1 MIKWGIIGLGNMGQ
15 KFASAIIET
24 DNSKLVGVASKDKN
38 KIKNFKNNYKFK
50 DLVTYNDYDEI
61 IKDKNINAIYIATL
75 NNTHFDL
82 IKKCSENNKN
92 ILCEKP
98 FTLNYD
104 QGREVHDYISKNNV
118 IFFEGFAYRSHPQ
131 TKIIKEIVEKNEL
144 GEITNI
150 RSSFGFRV
158 SKIKPESRLFNKTLG
173 GGAILDVGCYPLS
186 ILNFFYKDPNNYKF
200 LEAKGFFTQTNVDNY
215 AEAEIEIKNKIKCEI
230 KVSFRENLENK
241 TIIEGKKGKLIINNP
256 WLPGNKTTLEISHGE
271 SYYKKLVNSDLSLY
285 ANQIQMV
292 SNNFEKNE
300 KNDEFL
306 VNIEDS
312 LSIIKNLSIWSKLIK
327 K

>member
-1 MIKWGIIGLGNMGQ
+1 MIKWGIVGLGNMGQ
-15 KFASAIIET
+15 KFANAIKET
-24 DNSKLVGVASKDKN
+24 SNSRLAGVASLDKN
-38 KIKNFKNNYKFK
+38 KVKNFRDNYNLNEITAY
-50 DLVTYNDYDEI
+50 DNYDEI
-61 IKDKNINAIYIATL
+61 IKDKNIDAIYIATL
-75 NNTHFDL
+75 NNTHFHL
-82 IKKCSENNKN
+82 IKKCTEYKKN

-104 QGREVHDYISKNNV
+104 EGREVYDYVLKNNV
-118 IFFEGFAYRSHPQ
+118 IFYEGFAYRSHPQ
-131 TKIIKEIVEKNEL
+131 TKIVQEIVKNNEL

-150 RSSFGFRV
+150 QSSFGFKV
-158 SKIKPESRLFNKTLG
+158 NKIKPDSRLFNKTLG

-186 ILNFFYKDPNNYKF
+186 ILNFLYKDPDSYNF
-200 LEAKGFFTQTNVDNY
+200 LEANGFFTQTNVDDY
-215 AEAEIEIKNKIKCEI
+215 ADAKIVIKNKIKCEI

-285 ANQIQMV
+285 ANQIQNV
-292 SNNFEKNE
+292 SNNFEKNK

-306 VNIEDS
+306 VNIDDS

>member
-1 MIKWGIIGLGNMGQ
+1 MTNWGIIGLGNMGQ
-15 KFASAIIET
+15 KFASAIKET
-24 DNSKLVGVASKDKN
+24 NNSKLIGVASKDKN
-38 KIKNFKNNYKFK
+38 KIKNFNNKFIFEDLATYNNYE
-50 DLVTYNDYDEI
+50 EI
-61 IKDKNINAIYIATL
+61 IKDKNIDAIYIATL

-82 IKKCSENNKN
+82 IKKCSENKKN

-98 FTLNYD
+98 FVLNYD
-104 QGREVHDYISKNNV
+104 QGREVYDYIYKNNV
-118 IFFEGFAYRSHPQ
+118 IFYEGFAYRSHPQ
-131 TKIIKEIVEKNEL
+131 TKIIKEIIEKNEL

-150 RSSFGFRV
+150 QSNFGFKV
-158 SKIKPESRLFNKTLG
+158 SKIKPGSRLFNKTLG
-173 GGAILDVGCYPLS
+173 GGAILDIGCYPLS
-186 ILNFFYKDPNNYKF
+186 ILNFLYKDSNDYKF
-200 LEAKGFFTQTNVDNY
+200 LEAKGCFAQTNVDDY
-215 AEAEIEIKNKIKCEI
+215 AVAKIVIKNKIEFEI

-241 TIIEGKKGKLIINNP
+241 TIIEGKKGKLTINDP

-271 SYYKKLVNSDLSLY
+271 SYYKKLVNSYLSLY

-292 SNNFEKNE
+292 SNNFKKNK